1 MGRVSPRV
9 PIPAEV
15 YDALAPYSIRWVHR
29 QLLKRALLPAEYT
42 EFLFR
47 KIWRMKRGSP
57 KEIIALRSLAEQF
70 EAEIARGEN
79 PLARS

>member
-9 PIPAEV
+9 PIPPET
-15 YDALAPYSIRWVHR
+15 YDALALYSIRWVHR
-29 QLLKRALLPAEYT
+29 QLLKRDLLPQEYT

-47 KIWRMKRGSP
+47 KIWRMKRGTP
-57 KEIIALRSLAEQF
+57 KEITALRSLAE
-70 EAEIARGEN
+70 ALASEIAKGEN